1 MGFTNKDIPDS
12 LKKSL
17 QLMERRFEREIR
29 SLRSQVTQLG
39 GRTVSN
45 PRGTAITIPQSARN
59 ITIKT
64 GSAQVASG
72 SNVITFEDGPFKT
85 KNYRLVIDGVYIDST
100 FLTRASWKRTAKN
113 ADSFTILCNDAGT
126 IDYIAIYGAGVLQ

>member
-64 GSAQVASG
+64 GSRQVLAG
-72 SNVITFEDGPFKT
+72 LNLVTFEDGPFKT
-85 KNYRLVIDGVYIDST
+85 NSYRLIIDGVYVDST
-100 FLTRASWKRTAKN
+100 TRASWKRGTKYS
-113 ADSFTILCNDAGT
+113 DSFTILCNDAGN
-126 IDYIAIYGAGVLQ
+126 IDFVAIYGAGVLQ